1 VSRGTF
7 SAGAQTT
14 QNFKISTLRTIHQI
28 IQEKTANPGLQQD
41 ASATATILSNIIQ
54 NTLCN
59 NVPRFLENAGNF
71 ETDYWLLK
79 TSGGGRH

>member
-1 VSRGTF
+1 MSRGTF

-14 QNFKISTLRTIHQI
+14 HNFKTSTLRTIQI
-28 IQEKTANPGLQQD
+28 IQEKTATPGLQQD

-79 TSGGGRH
+79 TSEGRQA